1 MVLSS
6 PCQSPAANIN
16 SRYMDNWTANGRM
29 STINVVISWFEPD
42 LALTKMGTS
51 TFYMSLPTPFLKP
64 QKPPNQIFTT
74 SSSSNN
80 NKFNSALQHYAL
92 HKPKSFLIHKTS
104 VPVLLK
110 KQCRLDLF
118 IVRAVAEN
126 AEESEVVKPKE
137 VIQTLQLGAMFGIWY
152 LLNICYNIYNKQ
164 VLKVFPFPATV
175 TASQFGCGTLLI
187 LFMWGFRLHPIP
199 KISKSQ
205 VTLSPL
211 WCLFIVFFCFSLLST
226 SVVIFFKKIFSLV
239 IFVFTIIPIALFD
252 LFILLFCSRFFSIWF
267 WLH

>member
-1 MVLSS
+1 
-6 PCQSPAANIN
+6 
-16 SRYMDNWTANGRM
+16 
-29 STINVVISWFEPD
+29 
-42 LALTKMGTS
+42 MGTS

-64 QKPPNQIFTT
+64 QKPSNKIFIT
-74 SSSSNN
+74 SS

-92 HKPKSFLIHKTS
+92 HKPKSCSIRKTS
-104 VPVLLK
+104 VAILAK
-110 KQCRLDLF
+110 SSCRLDLF
-118 IVRAVAEN
+118 KVRAVAEN
-126 AEESEVVKPKE
+126 AGESEVVKPKE

-211 WCLFIVFFCFSLLST
+211 RFFMCFIFIVILKIQYFPFYPALIAVIVHTSLILLSPDRLHT
-226 SVVIFFKKIFSLV
+226 WLLLLYFLV
-239 IFVFTIIPIALFD
+239 
-252 LFILLFCSRFFSIWF
+252 FC
-267 WLH
+267 